1 MVSLQLEKAVLKEK
15 VKTCEDLSSFLKDKD
30 VDQDVL
36 ELINE
41 FKGLLSAKKSVN
53 KVDKKK
59 TVSKDGKKKKPPS
72 FWNNFLKENMPIV
85 RDEQKGLK
93 EGDEGWIE
101 KEGRWEMSE
110 IAKRGAKFKQQ
121 DDFKEKER
129 EYKQSLT
136 DLSSDDNN
144 DNADND
150 VTDDNDITDD
160 EIQTKKQP
168 KKQAKKQAKK
178 QPKKQAKKQ
187 AQKQQEIIDTDSDD
201 DSDNDDDNGLA
212 KVQPVVEE
220 NHDSDDGSD
229 NDSDDGSEPDDDSD
243 NDSDDE

>member
-15 VKTCEDLSSFLKDKD
+15 VKTCDDLSSFLKEKD

-41 FKGLLSAKKSVN
+41 FQGLLSAKKTVN
-53 KVDKKK
+53 KVGKKK
-59 TVSKDGKKKKPPS
+59 TVSKDGKKKKSPS
-72 FWNNFLKENMPIV
+72 FWNNFLKENMPV
-85 RDEQKGLK
+85 VKDEQKGLK

-110 IAKRGAKFKQQ
+110 IAKRWAKFKQQ

-136 DLSSDDNN
+136 DLSSDDNDDN
-144 DNADND
+144 DDND
-150 VTDDNDITDD
+150 VTDA
-160 EIQTKKQP
+160 EIQLKKQP

-178 QPKKQAKKQ
+178 QPKKQPK
-187 AQKQQEIIDTDSDD
+187 KQQETIDTDSDD

-212 KVQPVVEE
+212 KVQPVVEQ
-220 NHDSDDGSD
+220 NDDSDDESDDESD

-243 NDSDDE
+243 NDSDNDSDDE

>member
-15 VKTCEDLSSFLKDKD
+15 VKTCEDLSSFLKEKD

-110 IAKRGAKFKQQ
+110 IAKRWAKFKQQ

-136 DLSSDDNN
+136 DLSSDDN
-144 DNADND
+144 DDND
-150 VTDDNDITDD
+150 VTDD
-160 EIQTKKQP
+160 EIQP

-187 AQKQQEIIDTDSDD
+187 AKKKQETIDTDSDD

-220 NHDSDDGSD
+220 NHNSDDGSD

>member
-110 IAKRGAKFKQQ
+110 IAKRWAKFKQQ

-136 DLSSDDNN
+136 DLSSDDN
-144 DNADND
+144 DDND
-150 VTDDNDITDD
+150 VTDD
-160 EIQTKKQP
+160 EIQP

-178 QPKKQAKKQ
+178 KQ
-187 AQKQQEIIDTDSDD
+187 ETIDTDSDD

>member
-36 ELINE
+36 ELITE
-41 FKGLLSAKKSVN
+41 FQGLLSTKKTVN
-53 KVDKKK
+53 KVGKKK

-110 IAKRGAKFKQQ
+110 IAKRWAKFKQQ

-136 DLSSDDNN
+136 DLSSDDN
-144 DNADND
+144 DDYD
-150 VTDDNDITDD
+150 VTDD
-160 EIQTKKQP
+160 EIQP

-187 AQKQQEIIDTDSDD
+187 AKKQQEIIDTDSDD

-220 NHDSDDGSD
+220 NHNSDDGSD